1 MSLTKL
7 LLLVLGA
14 ICLIAGVFR
23 LIDSPLD
30 FMNIAIALVLI
41 VVGFVLVTG
50 RGITL

>member
-14 ICLIAGVFR
+14 ICLIVGVFR
-23 LIDSPLD
+23 LVQGPVDLI
-30 FMNIAIALVLI
+30 NVAIALVLMM
-41 VVGFVLVTG
+41 VGYFLVTG

>member
-1 MSLTKL
+1 MSITKL

-14 ICLIAGVFR
+14 VCLIAGVFK
-23 LIDSPLD
+23 LVQGPYD
-30 FMNIAIALVLI
+30 FINVGVALVLL